1 MEVNGLNVALS
12 SYAIAGVIS
21 MLTAAAMWVAVKA
34 IQHSNKRREGK
45 K

>member
-1 MEVNGLNVALS
+1 MDIDGTTIAFS
-12 SYAIAGVIS
+12 SYAISAVIS

-34 IQHSNKRREGK
+34 IMHGNRRREGK

>member
-1 MEVNGLNVALS
+1 MDVNGVSVAFS

-21 MLTAAAMWVAVKA
+21 MLTAAVMAIAVK
-34 IQHSNKRREGK
+34 IIEHNNRKNEGK